1 MFERLHT
8 PEEAYS
14 YKLGATLKME
24 NEVLEILEENIEHAR
39 SGKVKELLNEH
50 HAESE
55 QHVRNVE
62 EAFRLCGWEVDDSPC
77 PAIEALGKEGKAN
90 LKKADDELADSLIL
104 QAAVEVEHHEIAV
117 YENLIINATA
127 LGRDDV
133 VQVLHRNIDS
143 EQSALEKVRKLQ
155 AEVAATAPKQPV

>member
-8 PEEAYS
+8 PEEAYN

-24 NEVLEILEENIEHAR
+24 NKVLEILEDNIEHAR
-39 SGKVKELLNEH
+39 SGKVKELLNAH
-50 HAESE
+50 HAESQE
-55 QHVRNVE
+55 HVRNVE
-62 EAFRLCGWEVDDSPC
+62 EVFRLCGWEIDDSAC
-77 PAIEALGKEGKAN
+77 PAIEALEKEGKAT

-133 VQVLHRNIDS
+133 AQVLRRNIQS
-143 EQSALEKVRKLQ
+143 EESALEKVKVLQ
-155 AEVAATAPKQPV
+155 AEVAATAPKQTV